1 MAKTEV
7 STAADLADLALSGN
21 SSAVLPDATA
31 PAAQASGSPAPAAT
45 PAASNPAAA
54 RPQPATL
61 AELKAIAG
69 DDSAFILSQ
78 LEAQATMQQASNAYI
93 AKVKAENAE
102 LKTKAAT
109 PAPVEAPRKP
119 GLAAGVSAL
128 ATESAGGSA
137 SGDAA
142 IDAFNDAVNAE
153 MDRSKVSKHV
163 AHATVC
169 RNRPDLRQSMLAA
182 HNSAFQ
188 KKR

>member
-1 MAKTEV
+1 MSV
-7 STAADLADLALSGN
+7 DLSTAAALADQALAGD
-21 SSAVLPDATA
+21 SSAVLPATA

-54 RPQPATL
+54 RPQAATL

-78 LEAQATMQQASNAYI
+78 LEAGATLQAASNAYI
-93 AKVKAENAE
+93 AKVKAENTE
-102 LKTKAAT
+102 LKAKAAT
-109 PAPVEAPRKP
+109 PAPAAEVVRKP

-128 ATESAGGSA
+128 AEKGGSA
-137 SGDAA
+137 GSTEGDAA

-169 RNRPDLRQSMLAA
+169 RKRPDLRQAMLAA
-182 HNSAFQ
+182 HNAAHPQ
-188 KKR
+188 RR